1 MEPFRIKV
9 VVAATKLGETSREK
23 GKREEGQEQGFRR
36 HQHLRGQTKK
46 RTRKRRKRHVRGMAG
61 NQPSGESWKQRA
73 EAISRGQWSAES
85 NAKERSSEARPG
97 EATAL
102 SNWEFIYREI
112 EG

>member
-1 MEPFRIKV
+1 
-9 VVAATKLGETSREK
+9 
-23 GKREEGQEQGFRR
+23 
-36 HQHLRGQTKK
+36 
-46 RTRKRRKRHVRGMAG
+46 MAG